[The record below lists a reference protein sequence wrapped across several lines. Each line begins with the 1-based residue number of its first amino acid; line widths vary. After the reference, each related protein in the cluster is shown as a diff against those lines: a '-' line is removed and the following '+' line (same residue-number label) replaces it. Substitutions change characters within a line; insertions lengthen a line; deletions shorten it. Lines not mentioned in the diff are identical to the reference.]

1 MDLYKELAAMRCFTR
16 DGLAKRLGSA
26 SAAAWQIRKFLE
38 KGYIERVRRDLY
50 VVMSLETDQPIPNR
64 FQISTSVAEDAC
76 VDGISILD
84 AEHIISLKMKA

>member
-1 MDLYKELAAMRCFTR
+1 MRCFTR

-50 VVMSLETDQPIPNR
+50 VDISLETGQPIPNR
-64 FQISTSVAEDAC
+64 F
-76 VDGISILD
+76 
-84 AEHIISLKMKA
+84 